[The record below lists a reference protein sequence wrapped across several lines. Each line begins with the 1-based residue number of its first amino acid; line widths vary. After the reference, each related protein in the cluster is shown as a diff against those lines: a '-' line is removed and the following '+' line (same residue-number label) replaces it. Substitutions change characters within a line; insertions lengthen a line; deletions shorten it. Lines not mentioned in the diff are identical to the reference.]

1 MEKGI
6 HKGQPEPAWLE
17 RSDFEGE
24 WDYDQDVDEDY
35 LVSLSNEPIKLKSMT
50 NKRELSWLI
59 NSWYLNERKLSHDTN
74 PILPSIIS
82 SKLILEIW
90 NCIYINSIWYLFASK
105 HLQLNWKSKI
115 KHLYLSKDVEKLILK
130 SKHILN
136 K

>member
-90 NCIYINSIWYLFASK
+90 NCINKIF
-105 HLQLNWKSKI
+105 NWSKI
-115 KHLYLSKDVEKLILK
+115 
-130 SKHILN
+130 
-136 K
+136 